1 MTNHFDTIADIYNK
15 VWHFS
20 EQYQT
25 SMLTNIIELL
35 QLDNTDVLADL
46 GGGTGAYTRLLLEKC
61 NISKAYC
68 IEPSR
73 NMFLEAQKIP
83 EIESFCTD
91 AEGFMALD
99 LNFTK
104 VLLKEVVHHIS
115 SREVLWHYLREK
127 LPPQGR
133 ILIVTRPQA
142 IELPLFEAAKQ
153 AFRQKQPKHETLLQE
168 LESCGFATSYR
179 LHPYRFDLA
188 KSTWFE
194 MIRNR
199 FMSDLAGFTDAEI
212 EAGLTEIDAAFPADR
227 IEIPDNILFLSAS
240 LKT

>member
-1 MTNHFDTIADIYNK
+1 M
-15 VWHFS
+15 
-20 EQYQT
+20 
-25 SMLTNIIELL
+25 
-35 QLDNTDVLADL
+35 
-46 GGGTGAYTRLLLEKC
+46 
-61 NISKAYC
+61 
-68 IEPSR
+68 
-73 NMFLEAQKIP
+73 
-83 EIESFCTD
+83 
-91 AEGFMALD
+91 
-99 LNFTK
+99 
-104 VLLKEVVHHIS
+104 LLKEVVHHIS
-115 SREVLWHYLREK
+115 SREVLWHYVREK

-142 IELPLFEAAKQ
+142 IELPLFEAAKH

-199 FMSDLAGFTDAEI
+199 FMSDLAGFTDSEI

-227 IEIPDNILFLSAS
+227 IEIPDNILYLSA
-240 LKT
+240 TPNT